1 MYKESATYTC
11 KVQLSKPS
19 RIGYW
24 KFFFFF
30 EWRPLVIGVTA
41 LKMT

>member
-24 KFFFFF
+24 NFFFFLNGAHWLL
-30 EWRPLVIGVTA
+30 EL
-41 LKMT
+41 LL